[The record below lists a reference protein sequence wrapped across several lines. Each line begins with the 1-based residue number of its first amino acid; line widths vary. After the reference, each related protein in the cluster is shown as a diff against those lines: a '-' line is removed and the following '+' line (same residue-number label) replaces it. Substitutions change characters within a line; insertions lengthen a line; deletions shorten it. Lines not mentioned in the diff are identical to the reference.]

1 MPNPVPDPVP
11 EHRPL
16 TLTVAAVVMAL
27 EGVVTLLLGGYVGVE
42 TVVGQPSDMVSSAFV
57 AGFGILLG
65 VALLWVGLGMLRTER
80 WSRSPGVLAQ
90 IFAVVVGVTLIQSD
104 QRTIG
109 IPLITV
115 ALIGLV
121 ALLSPPTTQAL
132 YGEHRDGV

>member
-1 MPNPVPDPVP
+1 MPNPVSNQ
-11 EHRPL
+11 RPF
-16 TLTVAAVVMAL
+16 TLTVAAAVMAL
-27 EGVVTLLLGGYVGVE
+27 EGVVTVLLGGYVGVE
-42 TVVGQPSDMVSSAFV
+42 TVIGQPSDVVSSAFV

-65 VALLWVGLGMLRTER
+65 AGLLWVGLGMLRTER
-80 WSRSPGVLAQ
+80 WARSPGVLAQ

-115 ALIGLV
+115 AVIGLV

-132 YGEHRDGV
+132 YGEHQDGV